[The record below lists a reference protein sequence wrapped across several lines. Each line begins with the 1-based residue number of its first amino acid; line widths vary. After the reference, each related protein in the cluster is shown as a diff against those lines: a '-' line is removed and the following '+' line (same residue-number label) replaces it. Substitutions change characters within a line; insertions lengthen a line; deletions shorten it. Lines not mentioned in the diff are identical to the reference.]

1 MLNLI
6 YFIIVLGIIVLVHE
20 FGHFIFAKMFGI
32 YVYEFAIGMGPKL
45 FHFKKGETEYSIRAI
60 PIGGFCSLAGEDLD
74 GDDEKDIPQNRRLQS
89 KPVWQRFL
97 VMFFGAGNNFI
108 LAFILLFIIALGWG
122 AVTSDPVITE
132 LVKDNPAEK
141 AGLEVGD
148 RILEING
155 NKIKSNDDVSIYLQ
169 IEDKSKP
176 IVFTIERDDKELDI
190 EVTPIKEEVDGSS
203 VYRVG
208 IISQGKV
215 ETGFIASIKY
225 AFTKMG
231 ALFRQMVIT
240 LKGLFTGGL
249 AVNQLSGPIGIY
261 NVVGDQAKAG
271 FENLLYLT
279 ALLSIN
285 VGFIN
290 LLPFPAFDGGRI
302 IFLIIEKI
310 KGSPIKPE
318 TENKIHTIGFI
329 LLLALMIY
337 ITFND
342 ILKLF

>member
-6 YFIIVLGIIVLVHE
+6 YFVIVLGVIVLVHE

-32 YVYEFAIGMGPKL
+32 YVYEFAIGMGPRL

-74 GDDEKDIPQNRRLQS
+74 SDDDNNVPKDRRLQS
-89 KPVWQRFL
+89 KKIWQRFL

-108 LAFILLFIIALGWG
+108 LAFILLLTIALGWG
-122 AVTSDPVITE
+122 AVSNEAVISE
-132 LVKDNPAEK
+132 LVKGNPAEK
-141 AGLEVGD
+141 AGLKVGD
-148 RILEING
+148 KILEING
-155 NKIKSNDDVSIYLQ
+155 HNIKSSDDVSIYLQ
-169 IEDKSKP
+169 VEDKSKP
-176 IVFTIERDDKELDI
+176 VTFTIDRNGKEMDI
-190 EVTPIKEEVDGSS
+190 DVKPVKEEVDGSTI
-203 VYRVG
+203 YRVG
-208 IISQGKV
+208 IISEGEV
-215 ETGFIASIKY
+215 EHGFIASIKY
-225 AFTKMG
+225 AFNKMG
-231 ALFRQMVIT
+231 ALFRQMIIT
-240 LKGLFTGGL
+240 FKGLFTGGL
-249 AVNQLSGPIGIY
+249 SVNQLSGPVGIY
-261 NVVGDQAKAG
+261 NIVGEQAEAG
-271 FENLLYLT
+271 FQNLLYLT

-290 LLPFPAFDGGRI
+290 LIPLPAFDGGRI
-302 IFLIIEKI
+302 LFLLIEKI

-342 ILKLF
+342 VLKLF